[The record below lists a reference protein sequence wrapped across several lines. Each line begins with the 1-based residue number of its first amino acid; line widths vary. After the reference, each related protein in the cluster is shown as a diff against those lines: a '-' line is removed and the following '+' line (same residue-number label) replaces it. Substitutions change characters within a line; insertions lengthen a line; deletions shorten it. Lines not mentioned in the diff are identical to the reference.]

1 MLIAVG
7 SVEGSLTAR
16 NTQGD
21 MDIHLTNHTKVEVT
35 AQSGHVNITVPE
47 TVSGQVEIITEDL
60 GVDDSLIL
68 DIQSR
73 DMKAT
78 SIEGW
83 LS

>member
-7 SVEGSLTAR
+7 SVEGSLTAG

-21 MDIHLTNHTKVEVT
+21 IDIHLTNHTKVEVT

-47 TVSGQVEIITEDL
+47 TVSSQVEIITEDL

>member
-21 MDIHLTNHTKVEVT
+21 MHLHLTNHTKVEVT
-35 AQSGHVNITVPE
+35 AQGHVNITVPE
-47 TVSGQVEIITEDL
+47 TVSSQVEIITEDL